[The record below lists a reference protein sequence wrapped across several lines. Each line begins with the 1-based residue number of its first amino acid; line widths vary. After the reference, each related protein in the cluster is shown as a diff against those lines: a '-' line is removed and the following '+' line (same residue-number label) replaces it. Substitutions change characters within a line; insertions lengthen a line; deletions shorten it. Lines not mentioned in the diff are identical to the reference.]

1 MDSRVVTGATQ
12 HTPALSPSGQVLH
25 LNSSS
30 QQVRNHFEEHRVVER
45 KTSAV
50 AHGHEWQLL
59 LRRPANVASHRTLLV
74 FRTDNQ
80 KLRFAL

>member
-1 MDSRVVTGATQ
+1 
-12 HTPALSPSGQVLH
+12 
-25 LNSSS
+25 
-30 QQVRNHFEEHRVVER
+30 
-45 KTSAV
+45 
-50 AHGHEWQLL
+50 LL